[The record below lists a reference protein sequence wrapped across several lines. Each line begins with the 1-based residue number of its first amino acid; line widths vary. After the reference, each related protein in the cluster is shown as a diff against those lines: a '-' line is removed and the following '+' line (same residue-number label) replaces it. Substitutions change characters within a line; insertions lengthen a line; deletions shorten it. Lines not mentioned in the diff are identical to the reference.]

1 MRKTEAD
8 RPARMPEIAEEFTT
22 EELQEFLAA
31 DQADVKADPAFKE
44 RLRHRLWE
52 MLAARAVDADRDP
65 DSR

>member
-1 MRKTEAD
+1 MRKTD
-8 RPARMPEIAEEFTT
+8 GDGLDPMPEIAEDFTT